1 MFLPNDQLLYFCG
14 TDPECSRLGTECP
27 RILIPFDV
35 VSYYVN
41 WVKTFGIFS
50 INSFLTFKYLKS
62 NFLRGIYILIR
73 CDGYL
78 LNTLQEFL
86 EVLYTMDKTS

>member
-50 INSFLTFKYLKS
+50 MNSFLTSKYLTADYKLDITDTFAS
-62 NFLRGIYILIR
+62 F
-73 CDGYL
+73 
-78 LNTLQEFL
+78 
-86 EVLYTMDKTS
+86 